1 MDPKYFK
8 QITQGG
14 PIEDIMWTCLL
25 CKSRATTN
33 IVKHSNT
40 KNHKAAVRE
49 IERRNKAL
57 SQCSNSHKAGLKK
70 GFQME
75 TYDTDGDAQTSNEI
89 TYFSNHSDSESE
101 SEAEGDTDSESK
113 SEADTDSN
121 NLSELSSDY
130 QDSLSEISEDME
142 SSANAILETDI
153 DHEILG
159 EARDWY
165 PFTNK

>member
-14 PIEDIMWTCLL
+14 PIEDIMWTSLL
-25 CKSRATTN
+25 CKIRLTSN

-57 SQCSNSHKAGLKK
+57 YQSSNNHKAGLKK
-70 GFQME
+70 HFQME
-75 TYDTDGDAQTSNEI
+75 TDDNDGEAQTN
-89 TYFSNHSDSESE
+89 SE
-101 SEAEGDTDSESK
+101 SESK

-130 QDSLSEISEDME
+130 QGSLSEISEDVE
-142 SSANAILETDI
+142 SIADAILETDI

-159 EARDWY
+159 
-165 PFTNK
+165 